1 MFTVQD
7 IQELRAR
14 TGVGIMDCKKALQ
27 ENDGDMEKAVE
38 YLREK
43 GMAAVAKKAGRIAAE
58 GAIFS
63 YIHFGGRIGVL
74 LEVNCET
81 DFVAREET
89 FQQFGKDI
97 AMQIAAS
104 NPSYITKDE
113 VPASVLDKEREIQR
127 TACLNE
133 GKPEAIVDKIVEG
146 KIAKYLDEICLLN
159 QSFIKNPDITI
170 EQYLNEMTLKIGE
183 KLSIRRFVRYELGEG
198 LEKRKDNF
206 VEEVMNSLNKNN
218 ADA

>member
-14 TGVGIMDCKKALQ
+14 TGAGMMDCKKALQ
-27 ENDGDMEKAVE
+27 ENDGNIEKAVE

-81 DFVAREET
+81 DFVAREES

-97 AMQIAAS
+97 AMQIAANS
-104 NPSYITKDE
+104 PLYVSKDD
-113 VPASVLDKEREIQR
+113 VPASEIEKERAIQR
-127 TACLNE
+127 AACLNE
-133 GKPEAIVDKIVEG
+133 GKKEEIVDKIVDG

-159 QSFIKNPDITI
+159 QSFIKDPDITI
-170 EQYLNEMTLKIGE
+170 EQYLNNMTLKTGE

-198 LEKRKDNF
+198 LEKKQDNF
-206 VEEVMNSLNKNN
+206 VEEVMNSLNKK
-218 ADA
+218 

>member
-7 IQELRAR
+7 IQELRNR
-14 TGVGIMDCKKALQ
+14 TGAGLMDCKKALQ
-27 ENDGDMEKAVE
+27 EKDGDLEKAVE

-58 GAIFS
+58 GAVFS

-74 LEVNCET
+74 VEVNCET

-104 NPSYITKDE
+104 NPQYVAEAD
-113 VPASVLDKEREIQR
+113 VPASVLEKEREVQR
-127 TACLNE
+127 AACVSE
-133 GKPEAIVDKIVEG
+133 GKPDAVIDRIVEG
-146 KIAKYLDEICLLN
+146 KINKFLNEICLLR
-159 QSFIKNPDITI
+159 QAFIKNPDITI
-170 EQYLNEMTLKIGE
+170 SDYLNEMTLKIGE
-183 KLSIRRFVRYELGEG
+183 KLSIRRFQRFEMGEG
-198 LEKRKDNF
+198 LEKRQDNF
-206 VEEVMNSLNKNN
+206 VDEVMGSIK
-218 ADA
+218 